1 MRRKV
6 WIKIF
11 SLLQETDNL
20 TTHSTT
26 LFQGKLGITMG
37 MPIKENGQTT
47 LYVVGTYKY
56 DTLNDVI
63 SSINLGKNGTA
74 FMVNKKGIVT
84 GHPDQSVVLGQS
96 TLSHLSDGAEEADSR
111 IITGETGA
119 TEYSVEGE
127 RMLVAFSPI
136 RGTQWALIIQV
147 PKSDYYS
154 LISKAIGV
162 DLLFTLALLAISIL
176 LVLRL
181 ARSISRPVK
190 DVTDRMVA
198 LSDGDLHTDTIAV
211 RSGDELEVLTKT
223 LDSTLYSMNRYISDI
238 RHVLTQIAEGNL
250 SVEPQGVYKGDF
262 SLIRGSLSTIAE
274 SMNETLSG
282 FRSAASRLSAMAED
296 LNDQSSQL
304 HQASQEQNQ
313 STEALVHEVSNV
325 KEQLTNV
332 TVNSNETRTK
342 TKEITRCIQS
352 ANTQMSALSGAM
364 NDISTNAQE
373 ITKIAKDIE
382 DIAFQ
387 TNILAL
393 NAAVEAAR
401 AGSAGKGFAI
411 VADEVK
417 QLATKSAKAAQ
428 HASVMV
434 NNTRVIIQKGVEL
447 NSDTASSLQAISLVS
462 EQISEIS
469 EHLATAVQG
478 QENALHTM
486 EERIDH
492 ISSIA
497 DRNLRNASGTRQSS
511 GSLAQEAEA
520 LQAQVN
526 RFILKEEQNR

>member
-1 MRRKV
+1 
-6 WIKIF
+6 
-11 SLLQETDNL
+11 
-20 TTHSTT
+20 
-26 LFQGKLGITMG
+26 
-37 MPIKENGQTT
+37 
-47 LYVVGTYKY
+47 
-56 DTLNDVI
+56 
-63 SSINLGKNGTA
+63 
-74 FMVNKKGIVT
+74 
-84 GHPDQSVVLGQS
+84 
-96 TLSHLSDGAEEADSR
+96 
-111 IITGETGA
+111 
-119 TEYSVEGE
+119 
-127 RMLVAFSPI
+127 
-136 RGTQWALIIQV
+136 
-147 PKSDYYS
+147 
-154 LISKAIGV
+154 
-162 DLLFTLALLAISIL
+162 
-176 LVLRL
+176 
-181 ARSISRPVK
+181 
-190 DVTDRMVA
+190 
-198 LSDGDLHTDTIAV
+198 
-211 RSGDELEVLTKT
+211 
-223 LDSTLYSMNRYISDI
+223 
-238 RHVLTQIAEGNL
+238 
-250 SVEPQGVYKGDF
+250 
-262 SLIRGSLSTIAE
+262 
-274 SMNETLSG
+274 
-282 FRSAASRLSAMAED
+282 
-296 LNDQSSQL
+296 
-304 HQASQEQNQ
+304 
-313 STEALVHEVSNV
+313 
-325 KEQLTNV
+325 
-332 TVNSNETRTK
+332 
-342 TKEITRCIQS
+342 
-352 ANTQMSALSGAM
+352 MSALSGAM

-469 EHLATAVQG
+469 EHLAIAVQG
-478 QENALHTM
+478 QENALRTM